1 MRKLAPAFVMT
12 TFIAL
17 ASGSALALGDMH
29 KDKKAPKTDT
39 TTPSSTYSNPSSTP
53 TPSAPSTAST
63 TPDSQ
68 VARNE
73 ADKCDTSKY
82 PNKANM
88 PKDCKDKSGT
98 GAAATSSTQKQSGGD
113 SASSG
118 SAGAGS
124 SSSSS
129 GSSSK

>member
-39 TTPSSTYSNPSSTP
+39 TTSSSTYSSPSTTSST
-53 TPSAPSTAST
+53 ST
-63 TPDSQ
+63 TPDKQ
-68 VARNE
+68 VARND
-73 ADKCDTSKY
+73 DKCDMSKY
-82 PNKANM
+82 PNKADM

-113 SASSG
+113 SGSSSG
-118 SAGAGS
+118 SAGS